1 MEKDLINRA
10 RKKDAQAISEIVQKT
25 QRKAIYFAYKVVND
39 EGYSFTILYIGFSEF
54 RSIDG

>member
-25 QRKAIYFAYKVVND
+25 QRKAICFAYKVMMK
-39 EGYSFTILYIGFSEF
+39 
-54 RSIDG
+54 R